1 MCTNILQISRKQHR
15 PLFQYSLPSAHKTER
30 EMADMKYFCS
40 KDKAYHKGPG
50 AYQHQQYVADM
61 VKLPLTVLHPAYST
75 NVYNKSPKR
84 NPRAPQ
90 D

>member
-1 MCTNILQISRKQHR
+1 
-15 PLFQYSLPSAHKTER
+15 
-30 EMADMKYFCS
+30 MKYFYS

-84 NPRAPQ
+84 NPGAPK